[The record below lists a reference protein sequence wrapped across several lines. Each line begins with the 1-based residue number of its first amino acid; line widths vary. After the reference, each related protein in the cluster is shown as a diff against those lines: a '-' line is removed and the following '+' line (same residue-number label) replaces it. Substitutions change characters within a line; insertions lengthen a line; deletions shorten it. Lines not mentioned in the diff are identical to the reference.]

1 MPVPIAPPEPS
12 LRLPPQAPDDDADH
26 PLDRLLHAWQ
36 GRMTAG
42 LSPAALLKAYAD
54 WSFHLMNSPGKQA
67 WLVQKAVRK
76 ARKLGFWLGHV
87 ATGTDSGPAIEP
99 LPQDHRFTG
108 EDWQQ
113 WPFNLIYQSFLFHQQ
128 WWDNAATGVRGVDAR
143 HEAIVRFAGRQMLDA
158 VSPSNFP
165 LTNPEVIRATVEQG
179 GANLWHGLQTYLED
193 VESLILERKRADA
206 ERFVVG
212 RDVAAT
218 PGKVVHRNR
227 LAELIQYEPTA
238 DTVRPQPVLIVPAWI
253 MKYYILDLSPA
264 NSLVRHLVDQG
275 YTVFMVSWKNPT
287 AADRDVG
294 MEDYLRMGITESLA
308 AIHAICPGRKVH
320 AAGYCLG
327 GTLLAIAAA
336 AMERD
341 HADLL
346 QTVTLFA
353 AQVDFTEAGELS
365 LFINESQVAYL
376 EDLMWERGYLDTKQ
390 MSGAF
395 QLLRS
400 NDLVWSA
407 MVRDYLMG
415 DRRPMND
422 LMAWNADTTRMPYS
436 MHSEYLRHLFLDND
450 FAEGRYRVG
459 GRPVSLRDIHTPTFA
474 VATTSDHVA
483 PWRSVYKIQ
492 MLTEADVTFVL
503 SNGGHNAG
511 IVSEPGH
518 PGRYHQIATTAE
530 SQNYVDP
537 DAWQIDATHHDGSWW
552 PCWWNWL
559 AERSGPSTRPPPMGA
574 PHKGYRALGDAPGTY
589 VLEP

>member
-179 GANLWHGLQTYLED
+179 GANLWHGLQTYLVD

-415 DRRPMND
+415 PPAHERSHGLERRYHPHA
-422 LMAWNADTTRMPYS
+422 LQHA
-436 MHSEYLRHLFLDND
+436 L
-450 FAEGRYRVG
+450 G
-459 GRPVSLRDIHTPTFA
+459 VSAAAIPRQ
-474 VATTSDHVA
+474 
-483 PWRSVYKIQ
+483 RSRRRALPSRRQTGVPQ
-492 MLTEADVTFVL
+492 
-503 SNGGHNAG
+503 
-511 IVSEPGH
+511 GH
-518 PGRYHQIATTAE
+518 PYAHICGGDDLRPRRALAIGLQ
-530 SQNYVDP
+530 DP
-537 DAWQIDATHHDGSWW
+537 DAHGS
-552 PCWWNWL
+552 
-559 AERSGPSTRPPPMGA
+559 RR
-574 PHKGYRALGDAPGTY
+574 HVRALERRPQRGHCERTGASRTLSSDRDHGRKPELRRPGRVADRRDAS
-589 VLEP
+589 